1 MQLAWCPHMNPKKP
15 LQYIYYI
22 HGLWPLY
29 YCHDMNWQFHQL
41 DLAGFMHGKTGSQ
54 VLVIHERLKTFT
66 YRERFSM
73 VFMSTSNHFQAGLD
87 GRSLRISGCVWEPR
101 EDWRSNPPPADW
113 EMDKLNDQTNTRWV
127 RWFFPCIWI
136 HFIIHLVYLKLVAGY
151 CLMIV

>member
-1 MQLAWCPHMNPKKP
+1 MQLAWCHPKKP

-66 YRERFSM
+66 YRERFSCRPPTIFRLVLM
-73 VFMSTSNHFQAGLD
+73 DDPFASVDAFG
-87 GRSLRISGCVWEPR
+87 SLGIDDRTR
-101 EDWRSNPPPADW
+101 RQRNW